1 MFKTINDDYRLK
13 SAEKCEIPLVLAKVN
28 YNDCEVK
35 NIDDQ
40 KESDEEPEFSGPITS
55 IIQSKKDKNIL
66 MTCENGTV
74 NLFSI
79 PNLEYF
85 RKLNNS

>member
-13 SAEKCEIPLVLAKVN
+13 SAEKCEIPLVLAKVS

-40 KESDEEPEFSGPITS
+40 KEKYGVYSRY
-55 IIQSKKDKNIL
+55 SK
-66 MTCENGTV
+66 MC
-74 NLFSI
+74 
-79 PNLEYF
+79 
-85 RKLNNS
+85 